1 MDNPADTLEMLL
13 EENWSLIEE
22 GLMKADITFSTS
34 WVRDDF
40 IHPHVAVT
48 EVGDNRV
55 PWELGSADKKHTD
68 VYAVDLWYRF
78 RLSEE
83 DGRSAMWKMR
93 EEVLRIIKANYRGI
107 SGINWLENVGFIRR
121 LDEVPNKILR
131 TRIPVSAVYIQ

>member
-1 MDNPADTLEMLL
+1 MDNPADTLKTLL
-13 EENWSLIEE
+13 EENWSLTDE
-22 GLMKADITFSTS
+22 GLRKADITFSTS

-40 IHPHVAVT
+40 IHPHVTIT

-55 PWELGSADKKHTD
+55 PWELGSADKKHVD

-83 DGRSAMWKMR
+83 DGRSALWEMR
-93 EEVLRIIKANYRGI
+93 KEVLRIIKANYTGL
-107 SGINWLENVGFIRR
+107 SGINWLENAGFIRR

-131 TRIPVSAVYIQ
+131 TRIPASAVYIQ